1 MDLKVKWY
9 NFILTMFFWIFISN
23 IIRYIFDKLSLS
35 DKYYITANII
45 LFVISII
52 LISNSKTF
60 FYN

>member
-9 NFILTMFFWIFISN
+9 NFMLTMFFWIFISN
-23 IIRYIFDKLSLS
+23 IISYIFDKLNLS